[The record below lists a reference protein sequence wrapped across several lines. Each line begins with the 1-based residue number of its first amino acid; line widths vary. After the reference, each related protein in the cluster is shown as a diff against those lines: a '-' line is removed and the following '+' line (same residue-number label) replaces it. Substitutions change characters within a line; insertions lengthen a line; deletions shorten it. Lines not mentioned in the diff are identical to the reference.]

1 VGSDKYN
8 RNYRALYMQPL
19 NNVEI
24 YAVARAVAGLDWKH
38 IQINNPLL
46 RAMLENT
53 TPKTG
58 SSLLRMLGQ
67 EANQAVIAVD
77 PNEPMPDLPKD
88 RPAWE
93 DVPDLPK
100 SARLTPAQERE
111 GRETGALLDAYLD
124 WAGRSANQTPMLF
137 HMWGGLFMIGTTIA
151 RRLCVNTTWQ
161 QRIYPN
167 LYVINVALSTYYRK
181 SAGMGLAEKIMRNTI
196 PHLIMPNPGSPE
208 GFITLLSG
216 TANTDD
222 LPQAKKAMIQRGL
235 AFSASRAILR
245 EEISG
250 LFKSMGSDYMRGMK
264 EHLMQA
270 YDAPEQL
277 EFYNNSRGLVI
288 VQRVGLSLFGVT
300 TPAELSISVGTS
312 DWYNGHLARFALIT
326 PEPDYKERPQ
336 LSEPLPSVQIEEQ
349 LRTLD
354 RMLPTPPPVEALGGD
369 DAPGVDAWSLVCHCW
384 KNVDAYSQALRDMTS
399 PTSTL
404 DDRLRP
410 IYGRLHVLAL
420 KVAII
425 LAALDWAAL
434 GNTQTRPVIESRH
447 WYRAQM
453 IAEQARASAHRL
465 LGELN
470 QTQDSMVETRVAS
483 LIARHPEGVTLRY
496 LTRSVGFSRKQIQEA
511 IESLIE
517 GAAIERQEFKAAKG
531 PSTFVY
537 KIVG

>member
-1 VGSDKYN
+1 
-8 RNYRALYMQPL
+8 MQPL
-19 NNVEI
+19 NSVEM

-46 RAMLENT
+46 RAMLENIQ
-53 TPKTG
+53 PKTAHNLHA
-58 SSLLRMLGQ
+58 LLGGFAADALKL
-67 EANQAVIAVD
+67 D
-77 PNEPMPDLPKD
+77 PNAPMPDLPKD

-111 GRETGALLDAYLD
+111 AAETGALLDAYLD

-137 HMWGGLFMIGTTIA
+137 HLWGGLFLCGAAIA
-151 RRLCVNTTWQ
+151 RRLCVHTTWQ
-161 QRIYPN
+161 QKIYTN

-216 TANTDD
+216 NFNTDD
-222 LPQAKKAMIQRGL
+222 LPQHKKAMIQRGL
-235 AFSASRAILR
+235 AYSASRAILR

-300 TPAELSISVGTS
+300 TPAELSNSVGTS

-326 PEPDYKERPQ
+326 PEPDYTEREQ
-336 LSEPLPSVQIEEQ
+336 LSEPLPSAQIEDQ
-349 LRTLD
+349 LRQLD
-354 RMLPTPPPVEALGGD
+354 RMLPQPTPPDLLGD
-369 DAPGVDAWSLVCHCW
+369 DDPHGTESWSLICHCW
-384 KNVDAYSQALRDMTS
+384 KHVEAYSRALRDMTA
-399 PTSTL
+399 PNSTL

-410 IYGRLHVLAL
+410 IYGRLHVLAI

-434 GNTQTRPVIESRH
+434 GNTQTHPVIEPRH
-447 WYRAQM
+447 WYRAQI

-483 LIARHPEGVTLRY
+483 LIARNPEGVTLRY
-496 LTRSVGFSRKQIQEA
+496 LTQSVGFSRKQIQESLD
-511 IESLIE
+511 SLIE
-517 GAAIERQEFKAAKG
+517 GGAVEREERKGSRG
-531 PSTFVY
+531 PSTYVY
-537 KIVG
+537 RLVM